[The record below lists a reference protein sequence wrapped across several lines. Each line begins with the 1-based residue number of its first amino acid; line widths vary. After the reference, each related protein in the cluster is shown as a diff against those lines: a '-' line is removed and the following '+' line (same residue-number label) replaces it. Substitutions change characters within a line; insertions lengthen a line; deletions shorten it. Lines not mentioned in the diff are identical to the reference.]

1 MNSPSKAGGSAV
13 EGGTYAFLHF
23 KAALPPSDRV

>member
-1 MNSPSKAGGSAV
+1 MTRRAKQAVSAV
-13 EGGTYAFLHF
+13 EGGTYAFQHF